1 MRISK
6 KTRDEAIL
14 ILDVAASHAYDST
27 PDGHHL
33 SLRMVCCGLGFD
45 IGASAS
51 KLACAAYGHVDSI
64 DAQGR
69 GDAAGLLRDGWSP
82 GDPVEEL

>member
-1 MRISK
+1 MKISK

-14 ILDVAASHAYDST
+14 ILDVAASHAYDSA
-27 PDGHHL
+27 PDCHHL
-33 SLRMVCCGLGFD
+33 SLGMVYKGLGFA
-45 IGASAS
+45 IGDSAV
-51 KLACAAYGHVDSI
+51 KLAWAAYDHVHSI